1 MAISESHPLD
11 SCKAVPGRCYNRNR
25 PHAPAH
31 ASSQLL
37 PLLSLLFMMLA
48 AMPAP
53 CLAQTSESTTQL
65 AVDIVEVTTANPPL
79 LPTSVANVDP
89 HPTVVAAV
97 NETSVRLEAEE
108 AAAAAAAASA
118 AAAAE
123 VDDDV
128 EHNGFVALGGEGL
141 EQGIRNAVKSEVES
155 EIEADSSV
163 LVATIQVNNEETEP
177 KATSNNN
184 EQTAA
189 QGVREPKTLDAEAN
203 EAPVQVEEAK
213 QIENVEQPAK
223 EEIAVEAEQV
233 KEEKTAETETEPE
246 KKENEQPLAVNQ
258 PEVAE
263 STTPK
268 AAIESDLVES
278 ESRPLP
284 SITSDLVAVIFDENR
299 AITEQ
304 PITETNLLALEKEH
318 EVLLK
323 VTTPPPTFE
332 VPKHQVTKKQGV
344 DDLLPIDI
352 SKVNAE
358 TQEEPQ
364 AAPDVKEE
372 IQTPNP
378 ESVENTKDEHNVD
391 NTSETSVQSAQSV
404 PAAQSVQSVESIQS
418 IQAVQPVQPV
428 QSVKSAVESVELKE
442 SVQPIPSVQPVQSAQ
457 SVQPVQSVQAV
468 QSVEANQPTEPV
480 QSVQP
485 VQSVESVQHEEP
497 VRNDVEREGKELNV
511 QPAAPSTA
519 QPVHVVSTEPAVQ
532 KPVEESAQESS
543 EESVEESAEDS
554 VEPTEANTDQ
564 PAAAEAKPE
573 VEQPSVVA
581 VESSS
586 PKSVQPTEPSSTAS
600 PVEAKAET
608 SDDSAEDESRE
619 ESETEKTET
628 ETERIVVEPVEKD
641 TSEESEEQSEE
652 EPKAKAEDSTA
663 TPLVSYPPHNAGQ
676 TFDSNLADER
686 SAHLSLASSSRS
698 TLIIALCSGTAVLFI
713 VISLVIFVLSFQRQ
727 HGTLD
732 IEMQEQRLGKDD
744 LDQEDAQMKL
754 LDVDLSPPVIIA
766 MGNEETDECL

>member
-1 MAISESHPLD
+1 
-11 SCKAVPGRCYNRNR
+11 
-25 PHAPAH
+25 
-31 ASSQLL
+31 
-37 PLLSLLFMMLA
+37 
-48 AMPAP
+48 MP
-53 CLAQTSESTTQL
+53 
-65 AVDIVEVTTANPPL
+65 
-79 LPTSVANVDP
+79 
-89 HPTVVAAV
+89 
-97 NETSVRLEAEE
+97 
-108 AAAAAAAASA
+108 
-118 AAAAE
+118 
-123 VDDDV
+123 
-128 EHNGFVALGGEGL
+128 
-141 EQGIRNAVKSEVES
+141 
-155 EIEADSSV
+155 
-163 LVATIQVNNEETEP
+163 
-177 KATSNNN
+177 
-184 EQTAA
+184 
-189 QGVREPKTLDAEAN
+189 
-203 EAPVQVEEAK
+203 VEEAK

-223 EEIAVEAEQV
+223 EEIAVDAEQV
-233 KEEKTAETETEPE
+233 KEEKTPDTENEAE
-246 KKENEQPLAVNQ
+246 KKENEQPIAEKQ
-258 PEVAE
+258 PEIAE

-268 AAIESDLVES
+268 VAIESDLVGS

-284 SITSDLVAVIFDENR
+284 SVTSDLVAVIFDENR

-323 VTTPPPTFE
+323 VVPTPAPTFE

-352 SKVNAE
+352 TKVNAE

-364 AAPDVKEE
+364 AAVEVKED
-372 IQTPNP
+372 IQTPKP
-378 ESVENTKDEHNVD
+378 ESVDNTKDEHNVD
-391 NTSETSVQSAQSV
+391 NTSEAPVQSV
-404 PAAQSVQSVESIQS
+404 PSVESNQS
-418 IQAVQPVQPV
+418 IQAVQPVQSV

-442 SVQPIPSVQPVQSAQ
+442 SVQSIPSVQPVQSAQ
-457 SVQPVQSVQAV
+457 SVQPVQSVESN
-468 QSVEANQPTEPV
+468 QSIEPA

-485 VQSVESVQHEEP
+485 VQSVEAAQHADP

-532 KPVEESAQESS
+532 KSVEESVQESS
-543 EESVEESAEDS
+543 EESVEESVEDS
-554 VEPTEANTDQ
+554 VEPTEANKDH
-564 PAAAEAKPE
+564 PAAAEVKPE
-573 VEQPSVVA
+573 VEQPAVVA
-581 VESSS
+581 VEASS
-586 PKSVQPTEPSSTAS
+586 PESVQPSEPSSTAS
-600 PVEAKAET
+600 PAEAKAEA
-608 SDDSAEDESRE
+608 SDDSAEDESGE
-619 ESETEKTET
+619 ENETEKIETKTES
-628 ETERIVVEPVEKD
+628 IVVEPVEKD